1 MSKRLKILQCLM
13 HSDALSCNMLMSTWD
28 SSIGPQKAHGFRP
41 TFWLTIWVF
50 NSYSIVLY
58 HKNSSICLYWHKACS
73 FEIWIWGCWKN
84 SVKISTIWTPM
95 YHLSVYKC
103 KSARSGQSVQVWEKQ
118 LTFLY
123 QQICSGLNDQL
134 QHGRKLCK
142 LAHPG
147 KKIHLEH

>member
-1 MSKRLKILQCLM
+1 MTK
-13 HSDALSCNMLMSTWD
+13 D
-28 SSIGPQKAHGFRP
+28 SSMLNALWCPQLQYAYVYMEQFYRP
-41 TFWLTIWVF
+41 TKKLMALDQHFDTIWVS

-58 HKNSSICLYWHKACS
+58 HKNSSLCLYWHKACS

-123 QQICSGLNDQL
+123 QQICSGLNDQ
-134 QHGRKLCK
+134 
-142 LAHPG
+142 
-147 KKIHLEH
+147 